1 MPKRQRSRICE
12 VPRRKCYFFDNGH
25 ADANSSSQS
34 LLACDVAEIVAKQ

>member
-1 MPKRQRSRICE
+1 MPKQQRSRICE
-12 VPRRKCYFFDNGH
+12 VPSRKCYFFDNGH